1 MFRKTKSGFP
11 GGRPRTKILGCHF
24 PMGGGDGI
32 SVFALGKSCQGDTI
46 RYIKG
51 LKIRSYEMSFTKN
64 SVATM
69 RLLIDPLR
77 LELVRLEPEWQHV
90 NDSNA
95 AVLKFS
101 SSGLNQKEIAEKL
114 GISQQAVSKKLRKG

>member
-1 MFRKTKSGFP
+1 
-11 GGRPRTKILGCHF
+11 
-24 PMGGGDGI
+24 
-32 SVFALGKSCQGDTI
+32 
-46 RYIKG
+46 
-51 LKIRSYEMSFTKN
+51 MSFTKN